1 MGGYLNKHLVELQG
15 KYECVGDVRG
25 IGLMQATEFVKDRRT
40 KEPAV
45 KLRDAIEDLAWK
57 KGLMLLGCG
66 RSTIRY
72 IPPLIVTREQIDQ
85 AMEIL
90 EASIKDALK
99 Q

>member
-1 MGGYLNKHLVELQG
+1 
-15 KYECVGDVRG
+15 
-25 IGLMQATEFVKDRRT
+25 MQATEFVKDRRT
-40 KEPAV
+40 KEIAP

-72 IPPLIVTREQIDQ
+72 IPPLLVNREQIDQ
-85 AMEIL
+85 AMDIL
-90 EASIKDALK
+90 DASIREALK